1 MKHVTLAAAAMTLT
15 AFSALAAEQRG
26 TADDAFG
33 GAAAMVSDQTLS
45 TQRAKGEDDN
55 SGKGGN
61 GGSGG
66 SGGSGANAGLS
77 CMVCTANGMSTISGN
92 AFQGASGVI
101 TVVQNTGNQVTLQTT
116 TVVNVSI
123 GR

>member
-1 MKHVTLAAAAMTLT
+1 MKHVMLAAAAMTLT

-33 GAAAMVSDQTLS
+33 GAAAMMSDQTLA
-45 TQRAKGEDDN
+45 TQRARGEDDN
-55 SGKGGN
+55 SGKGG
-61 GGSGG
+61 SGG
-66 SGGSGANAGLS
+66 SGENAGLS

>member
-1 MKHVTLAAAAMTLT
+1 MKHVMLAAAAMALT
-15 AFSALAAEQRG
+15 ALSALAAEQKG
-26 TADDAFG
+26 GADEAFG
-33 GAAAMVSDQTLS
+33 GAAALMSDEKIS
-45 TQRAKGEDDN
+45 TQRAKGEGD
-55 SGKGGN
+55 KGGN
-61 GGSGG
+61 GGDGG
-66 SGGSGANAGLS
+66 NGENGGLS

>member
-1 MKHVTLAAAAMTLT
+1 MKHVMLAAAAMALS
-15 AFSALAAEQRG
+15 AFSAFAAEQKA

-33 GAAAMVSDQTLS
+33 GAAALMSDETLS
-45 TQRAKGEDDN
+45 TQRAKGEGDKGDN
-55 SGKGGN
+55 
-61 GGSGG
+61 
-66 SGGSGANAGLS
+66 GANGASGGLS
-77 CMVCTANGMSTISGN
+77 CMLCTANGTSTISGN

>member
-1 MKHVTLAAAAMTLT
+1 MKHVMLAAAAMTLT
-15 AFSALAAEQRG
+15 AFSALAAEQKV

-33 GAAAMVSDQTLS
+33 GAAAMMSDQTLS
-45 TQRAKGEDDN
+45 TQRAKGE
-55 SGKGGN
+55 GEKGDN
-61 GGSGG
+61 GGI
-66 SGGSGANAGLS
+66 S
-77 CMVCTANGMSTISGN
+77 CMLCTANGTSTISGN